1 MLELPVHESVVYPV
15 DLIKKSNIYIHENE
29 MGYVY
34 PVSFL
39 DFDSLD
45 DLWDKCGKDS
55 RVNYLAQLCYT
66 LEDLHKEGIFLNGFD
81 KKQVLIQSKKIKFRY
96 NGFKNHNRNSIY
108 KVPDYFAEKYTS
120 MSWILDAFSLVAVI
134 FECMYEWNPFCG
146 MMTSFSSDEEY
157 QFEIYYNNFRKKIFI
172 FEEDKKLNQ
181 IGFLMEQKSI
191 IKKWLETDRKV
202 CDFFNHILTMDIP
215 KYYTQEFVFDKIHE
229 LINYYNKT
237 EMFK

>member
-1 MLELPVHESVVYPV
+1 
-15 DLIKKSNIYIHENE
+15 
-29 MGYVY
+29 
-34 PVSFL
+34 
-39 DFDSLD
+39 
-45 DLWDKCGKDS
+45 
-55 RVNYLAQLCYT
+55 
-66 LEDLHKEGIFLNGFD
+66 
-81 KKQVLIQSKKIKFRY
+81 
-96 NGFKNHNRNSIY
+96 
-108 KVPDYFAEKYTS
+108 
-120 MSWILDAFSLVAVI
+120 
-134 FECMYEWNPFCG
+134 MYEWNPFCG